1 MNKITLGGLL
11 ALLVLLLI
19 LPLFT
24 SDPTLYSIAIYT
36 LLYATAAIGW
46 NIFSGY
52 SGYVSLGYSAF
63 TGIGAY
69 TIAIICDR
77 LQLSG
82 GFLVFLLVPVAGLV
96 TAVLAIPIGW
106 VALRTRRVTF
116 VVVTIAISFI
126 LQSLALNLTSIT
138 GGTSGIFF
146 PASEWSGDYFN
157 MPYYY
162 VAIVL
167 LVVAFAIAWWIR
179 NSKYGLGLL
188 AIRDDEDR
196 ASGLG
201 VKTWA
206 SKLSAYCISAFLG
219 GMVGAVIAY
228 YNQTLFPVV
237 AFDSTLNVAVALMS
251 FLGGIGTLFGPLI
264 GALLLE
270 PLQEYLTI
278 QYGSLSLNLVIL
290 GALLLLVILVLPEG
304 ILVTF
309 PKLWRKRTSTLVAPS
324 APQQPEQKG
333 AVLVEK

>member
-1 MNKITLGGLL
+1 MNKIMLGGLL

-19 LPLFT
+19 LPLIT
-24 SDPTLYSIAIYT
+24 ADPTFYAVAIFT

-52 SGYVSLGYSAF
+52 SGYVSLGYAAF
-63 TGIGAY
+63 MGIGGY
-69 TIAIICDR
+69 TLAIICDR
-77 LQLSG
+77 LHLSG
-82 GFLVFLLVPVAGLV
+82 GYLVFLLVPVGGLV
-96 TAVLAIPIGW
+96 AAVLSIPIGW

-126 LQSLALNLTSIT
+126 LQSLALNLSSFT
-138 GGTSGIFF
+138 GGSSGILL
-146 PASEWSGDYFN
+146 PASEWSGDYYN

-167 LVVAFAIAWWIR
+167 VVIAFAVAWWIR

-228 YNQTLFPVV
+228 YNGTIFPVE
-237 AFDSTLNVAVALMS
+237 AFDSTLNVSVALMS
-251 FLGGIGTLFGPLI
+251 FLGGVGTLAGPLL
-264 GALLLE
+264 GAFLLE
-270 PLQEYLTI
+270 PFQEYLTI

-290 GALLLLVILVLPEG
+290 GAILLAVILVLPEG

-309 PKLWRKRTSTLVAPS
+309 PKLWRKRTATLVAPS
-324 APQQPEQKG
+324 APHQPGQKG